1 MSMIPTRS
9 TKLMTLAM
17 LFPLRSLVFFM
28 LAAMPALAQP
38 AAPAATA
45 ISQPKASQAD
55 RLNWPR
61 TFTGQPDFAF
71 TREEALI
78 ESRRR
83 AAQDNLPLPTAPLL
97 EALLNDQGA
106 PDPLKLGGLVVVSG
120 TDVLT
125 EDGEAASLAP
135 AMPVLDGLPD
145 LGSTPVTDLSG
156 FRQNLPQLLAQSI
169 AEWQPDLAQ
178 YDFSFITRQ
187 LTLQA
192 IVLSPLTYTVIN
204 QQRYVA
210 GDTFMLTVPLDV
222 PTERLQQALV
232 MALPPSSTINVA
244 DYAAYTEAVQ
254 VQMAAFENARSTNPA
269 IGQQQVRIPVRVVA
283 ITGRHVAL
291 EVNGQPFELA
301 IRYAY

>member
-1 MSMIPTRS
+1 MCMTPTRS
-9 TKLMTLAM
+9 INAMHTLMRPLTIVLLLVVASPAM
-17 LFPLRSLVFFM
+17 AQSPAGNSL
-28 LAAMPALAQP
+28 
-38 AAPAATA
+38 
-45 ISQPKASQAD
+45 PKASQAD

-71 TREEALI
+71 TRDEALI

-83 AAQDNLPLPTAPLL
+83 AAQDNLPLPTAPTL
-97 EALLNDQGA
+97 EALLTDQGA
-106 PDPLKLGGLVVVSG
+106 PDPLKLGAGSAVS
-120 TDVLT
+120 LT
-125 EDGEAASLAP
+125 EAFAEAAKLVADTTLPSTP
-135 AMPVLDGLPD
+135 GSLPD
-145 LGSTPVTDLSG
+145 LGNGPVTDLSG

-204 QQRYVA
+204 QQRYQA
-210 GDTFMLTVPLDV
+210 GDTFMLVVPLDV
-222 PTERLQQALV
+222 PDQRLEQALLS
-232 MALPPSSTINVA
+232 ALPPSNTMSLP

-254 VQMAAFENARSTNPA
+254 AQMAAFQQARSANPA

-283 ITGRHVAL
+283 ITARHVAL

>member
-1 MSMIPTRS
+1 MSM
-9 TKLMTLAM
+9 TLTHCTNAM
-17 LFPLRSLVFFM
+17 LTFMRPLIILLP
-28 LAAMPALAQP
+28 LAVATPALAQSP
-38 AAPAATA
+38 AGN
-45 ISQPKASQAD
+45 SLPKASQAD

-71 TREEALI
+71 TRDEALI

-83 AAQDNLPLPTAPLL
+83 AAQDNLPLPSAPLL
-97 EALLNDQGA
+97 EALLTDQGA
-106 PDPLKLGGLVVVSG
+106 PDPLKLGGNGLVSL
-120 TDVLT
+120 TDAFA
-125 EDGEAASLAP
+125 EEAEPTTDAALPSAP
-135 AMPVLDGLPD
+135 GSLPD
-145 LGSTPVTDLSG
+145 LGAGPVTDLSG

-204 QQRYVA
+204 QQRYQE

-222 PTERLQQALV
+222 PSERLQRTLITT
-232 MALPPSSTINVA
+232 LPPSNTMNVA

-254 VQMAAFENARSTNPA
+254 AQMAAFEQARSTNPA

-283 ITGRHVAL
+283 ITARHVAL

>member
-1 MSMIPTRS
+1 MCMTPTRS
-9 TKLMTLAM
+9 IKLMLLIMRPFLTIVLLAI
-17 LFPLRSLVFFM
+17 
-28 LAAMPALAQP
+28 AAPALAQ
-38 AAPAATA
+38 
-45 ISQPKASQAD
+45 SQAGNNLPKASQAD

-71 TREEALI
+71 TRDEALI

-83 AAQDNLPLPTAPLL
+83 AAQDNLPLPTTPML
-97 EALLNDQGA
+97 EALLTDQGG
-106 PDPLKLGGLVVVSG
+106 PDPLKLGSSAVSL
-120 TDVLT
+120 TDVFA
-125 EDGEAASLAP
+125 EDADLLSTTVMISAS
-135 AMPVLDGLPD
+135 DSLPD
-145 LGSTPVTDLSG
+145 LGSGPVTDLSG

-204 QQRYVA
+204 QQRYTA

-222 PTERLQQALV
+222 PDQRLEQALLS
-232 MALPPSSTINVA
+232 ALPPSSTMSLP
-244 DYAAYTEAVQ
+244 DYAAYTDAVQ
-254 VQMAAFENARSTNPA
+254 AQMAAFQQARSANPA

-283 ITGRHVAL
+283 ITARHVAL